1 MLIEAIE
8 STPPTPQ
15 LSGLTSQSM
24 VSSSPSPQISYDVI
38 ERLKGRVTIYRNHH
52 NISYQKNQNTI
63 EAQNIKMKAET
74 HRLQQQF
81 LNNANNNN
89 NTNTKS
95 KQQKSVNTTSGASR
109 TGNKR
114 SNSSTNSCNN
124 NSNNNNNNNNNNASN
139 NTNTNN
145 NCDANE
151 PKANKLPKLAAAVT
165 ARTNA
170 NSNAVKVSDLSP
182 SSSYPNNTNKFNT
195 NSPSNQIDIKMKSSI
210 STCISTTISQP
221 LMPNNTVISSA
232 PEIKR
237 EVIDNSYFEGVTVDA
252 IRDFLASTNNNNS
265 APNGI
270 EMFGSD
276 ICNFFNDGSFA
287 DDGLAG
293 ANFGDEDFITKFL
306 EEINGPAFNDNG
318 QSFQSQ
324 QMITGNTQLK
334 HQPVIT
340 HSNNMAVNSN
350 NNNNNINNN
359 NNTNANNN
367 NNNNNNNMIGNSSQ
381 LNSVNFNRNQ
391 FQSINNEITS
401 YHPIQPRL
409 QPNSMTN
416 IPNRSSAQILNS
428 NSHSNFAPTVVTVN
442 NNNNNNNNIRNYN
455 PNAVQQP
462 QPQQL
467 LLQQTTA
474 LLPQQHSLNNAG
486 LQQQPQPSH
495 LILQQQPSQPVHLR
509 LSTAAV
515 SGMGV
520 VSVIPK
526 TENNLSVQLSIQV
539 PQTQQQSQHQTSQ
552 VPQSTQP
559 SQQSANASIKLKQM
573 AQQVQQKTHQWV
585 MNHSNIPLTQNAL
598 QSQQIQVQQQQQQ
611 QQQTQQQQQR
621 LAQQPQRLLPQQQI
635 RTQPIPQQQ
644 QQPNQLQLQQQQ
656 TQQHYFNPQMSQQVY
671 WQQQQQQ
678 QQTQP
683 QQQQSQPVLQQ
694 NQQHFQNYWSH
705 HPHGQVMSQPSQQ
718 QQQQQQQAPQQP
730 QNYYNNSYNSNYF

>member
-1 MLIEAIE
+1 
-8 STPPTPQ
+8 
-15 LSGLTSQSM
+15 
-24 VSSSPSPQISYDVI
+24 VI
-38 ERLKGRVTIYRNHH
+38 ERLKNRVTIYRNHH

-109 TGNKR
+109 TSNKR

-124 NSNNNNNNNNNNASN
+124 NNSNNNSSNASN

-145 NCDANE
+145 NCDGNE

-165 ARTNA
+165 ARTTA

-195 NSPSNQIDIKMKSSI
+195 NSPSNQIDVKMKSSI
-210 STCISTTISQP
+210 VSPCISTTISQT

-270 EMFGSD
+270 EVFGSD

-287 DDGLAG
+287 DDGLAS

-324 QMITGNTQLK
+324 QIITGNTQLK
-334 HQPVIT
+334 HQPVMT

-350 NNNNNINNN
+350 NNNINNNTNINNN
-359 NNTNANNN
+359 NNNSGNNN
-367 NNNNNNNMIGNSSQ
+367 NNNNNNNMIANTSQ

-391 FQSINNEITS
+391 FQPMNNEITS

-409 QPNSMTN
+409 PPNSMTN
-416 IPNRSSAQILNS
+416 IPNRSTAQILNS
-428 NSHSNFAPTVVTVN
+428 NSHSNFVPTVVTV
-442 NNNNNNNNIRNYN
+442 NNNNNNIRNYN

-520 VSVIPK
+520 VSVVPK

-539 PQTQQQSQHQTSQ
+539 PQTQQQSHQTSQ

-585 MNHSNIPLTQNAL
+585 INHSNIPLTQNTL

-611 QQQTQQQQQR
+611 QTQQQQQQQR
-621 LAQQPQRLLPQQQI
+621 LVQQPQRLLPQQQI
-635 RTQPIPQQQ
+635 RAQPMPQQQ

-678 QQTQP
+678 QTQP
-683 QQQQSQPVLQQ
+683 QQQQSQPGLQQ

-718 QQQQQQQAPQQP
+718 QQQQPQQQQP
-730 QNYYNNSYNSNYF
+730 QHYYNNSYNSNYF